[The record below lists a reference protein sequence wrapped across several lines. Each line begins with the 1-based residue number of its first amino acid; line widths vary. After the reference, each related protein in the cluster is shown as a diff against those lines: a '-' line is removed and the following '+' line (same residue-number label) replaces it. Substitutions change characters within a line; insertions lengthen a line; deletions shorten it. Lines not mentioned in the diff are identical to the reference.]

1 MKYLLGLGSN
11 LGNKKENIDK
21 TIEDIGN
28 LGTIEKISTIE
39 ETEPWGNVEQEAF
52 LNCVVLFETSLEPF
66 ELLKKIQEIEKK
78 LKRKREIH
86 WGPRTIDIDILWAED
101 LIINTTDL
109 IIPHPYLHKR
119 DFILREINEIAPD
132 LVHPVFQK
140 KFREIVTTN

>member
-1 MKYLLGLGSN
+1 MAHVGLLKVLEELGIKPDYITGTSMGSIVGGLYA
-11 LGNKKENIDK
+11 
-21 TIEDIGN
+21 IGYSASE
-28 LGTIEKISTIE
+28 IEKI
-39 ETEPWGNVEQEAF
+39 
-52 LNCVVLFETSLEPF
+52 
-66 ELLKKIQEIEKK
+66 